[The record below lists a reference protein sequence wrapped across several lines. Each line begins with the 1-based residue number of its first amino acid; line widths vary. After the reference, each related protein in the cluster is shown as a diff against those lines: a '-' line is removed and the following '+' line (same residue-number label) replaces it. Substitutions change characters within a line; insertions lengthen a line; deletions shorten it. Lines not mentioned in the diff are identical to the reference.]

1 MRPGVGGDLV
11 AVGSHALY
19 GRGVAGCGVDLAF
32 VDVVACDE
40 EGALCVVLFEQ
51 VEDVVSVVVEGAI
64 VVG

>member
-1 MRPGVGGDLV
+1 V
-11 AVGSHALY
+11 AVGSHAFD

-32 VDVVACDE
+32 VDVVAGDE
-40 EGALCVVLFEQ
+40 EGAFRVVLFEE